1 MTCKF
6 IFIFLVAAVIIG
18 QCRPYYWLVAAV
30 IIGQWRPYYWPVT
43 LRMHQEKTHPDEG
56 KRKG

>member
-1 MTCKF
+1 MQIYIHTSSS
-6 IFIFLVAAVIIG
+6 
-18 QCRPYYWLVAAV
+18 RPYYWLVAAV
-30 IIGQWRPYYWPVT
+30 IIGQCRPYYWPVT